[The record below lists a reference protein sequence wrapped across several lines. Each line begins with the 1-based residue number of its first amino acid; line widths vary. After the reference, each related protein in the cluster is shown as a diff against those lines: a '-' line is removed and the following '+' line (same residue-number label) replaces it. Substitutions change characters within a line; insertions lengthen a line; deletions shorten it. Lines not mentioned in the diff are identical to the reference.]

1 MERGIGIAIAE
12 AAADRIAGIA
22 VHVEQE
28 MGLRRLHP
36 LGIEAGELLH
46 RAALAPGPAA
56 DIHIERVHM
65 ADIGMALQ
73 EQPRLGEI
81 GDVFHMGPF
90 SSS

>member
-12 AAADRIAGIA
+12 SAADRITGIA
-22 VHVEQE
+22 VHIEQE
-28 MGLRRLHP
+28 MRLRRLHP
-36 LGIEAGELLH
+36 LRIEGGELLH
-46 RAALAPGPAA
+46 RAALTPGPAA
-56 DIHIERVHM
+56 DIYIERVHM

-90 SSS
+90 SCS